1 MDMFG
6 DGSEPALLAVKQ
18 ICGHIAD
25 LLAYMFAQFD
35 VPRHLEAWRNDLIP
49 YSMDLLLD
57 LLFAVGVIRCVVLA
71 P

>member
-18 ICGHIAD
+18 IGWHIVD
-25 LLAYMFAQFD
+25 LLAYMFAKFD
-35 VPRHLEAWRNDLIP
+35 VPRHLKAWRNDLIP
-49 YSMDLLLD
+49 YNTDLLLD
-57 LLFAVGVIRCVVLA
+57 FLFAVGVIRCVVLA